1 MNVELGQLNQKYSRL
16 RGVDPR
22 LHRRLMASIAEH
34 QQQVPVLVVA
44 DSQPHRW
51 VLIDGYA
58 RTRALR
64 KLGIDEVWAIAP
76 ELTEAQALVLRQ
88 CSYLTH
94 RPSALEEGWLVRELI
109 DGHGYEPSEVAQRL
123 GRSTSWVSRRLGLVD
138 SLPALAQQAVH
149 EGRICAFAAMR
160 FLLPLARAN
169 ETHCKTL
176 LKTLGKTHITS
187 RQLQTLYTAWKNS
200 DPVGR
205 ERIAAEPLTLL
216 RLEKTHHRC
225 QEPSAAL
232 CRQLRLMGNSAHRA
246 HQLLQTIT
254 EQQWT
259 HSVQPCWQ
267 QAQSAV
273 GNLQRAIEETWHA
286 GSGHAHSHFE
296 TP

>member
-1 MNVELGQLNQKYSRL
+1 MHVELAQLNQKYSRL
-16 RGVDPR
+16 RRVDPR

-44 DSQPHRW
+44 DCQPHRW

-58 RTRALR
+58 RAQALR

-88 CSYLTH
+88 CAHLTH

-109 DGHGYEPSEVAQRL
+109 DGHGYEPTEVAQQL

-138 SLPALAQQAVH
+138 SLPALAQQAVR
-149 EGRICAFAAMR
+149 EGRICAFAAMKY
-160 FLLPLARAN
+160 LLPLARAN
-169 ETHCKTL
+169 DIHCRAL
-176 LKTLGKTHITS
+176 LKALGKTHITS
-187 RQLQTLYTAWKNS
+187 RQLQALYTAWRNS

-205 ERIAAEPLTLL
+205 ERIVAEPLTLL

-225 QEPSAAL
+225 PQPSEAL
-232 CRQLRLMGNSAHRA
+232 CRQLRQMSHCAHKA
-246 HQLLQTIT
+246 HQLLHSIT
-254 EQQWT
+254 EQHWT
-259 HSVQPCWQ
+259 GSVRPCWQ
-267 QAQSAV
+267 QAQSEV

-286 GSGHAHSHFE
+286 
-296 TP
+296 

>member
-1 MNVELGQLNQKYSRL
+1 MRVELGQLDQKYSRL
-16 RGVDPR
+16 RGLDPR
-22 LHRRLMASIAEH
+22 LHRRLMASIAEY

-44 DSQPHRW
+44 DCQPHRW

-64 KLGIDEVWAIAP
+64 KLGIDVVWAIAP

-88 CSYLTH
+88 CSHLTH

-109 DGHGYEPSEVAQRL
+109 DGHGYELAEVAQQL

-149 EGRICAFAAMR
+149 EGRICAFAAMKY
-160 FLLPLARAN
+160 LLPLARAN

-176 LKTLGKTHITS
+176 LKALGKKYITS

-205 ERIAAEPLTLL
+205 ERIVAEPLTLL
-216 RLEKTHHRC
+216 RLEKTHHRS
-225 QEPSAAL
+225 QEPSVVL
-232 CRQLRLMGNSAHRA
+232 CRQLRLMGNSAHKA
-246 HQLLQTIT
+246 HQLLHSIT
-254 EQQWT
+254 EQHWT
-259 HSVQPCWQ
+259 HSVRPCWQ

-273 GNLQRAIEETWHA
+273 GNLQRGIEETWHA
-286 GSGHAHSHFE
+286 
-296 TP
+296 